1 MADWHDFS
9 VCFPEGG
16 FLPRIG
22 VRDGRA
28 LEQAL
33 AGESLWDAG
42 RRPISGAV
50 VEATYAAT
58 GPGVLKTLNERHVP
72 FLVDPQTLRFG
83 SPTFQEV
90 GRMSA
95 LAYAPRGALHPGTE
109 VDEVVR
115 MVRGAI
121 DAQAEFGAAALFTP
135 VLPLHDDSLEQR
147 LELFTTIVRETVRYV
162 GRAGGARRPV
172 VAVIPSAHGLLNAP
186 ERLAD
191 VVGDVAVSAF
201 YVQPLRL
208 LPTRDSVEKLVA
220 YLRLVEHLASFGLP
234 IIAGRV
240 GAFGLLLPGV
250 GADFC
255 EAGLGESEQF
265 DLASLTRSRK
275 PRDEATKSARG
286 SRRVYFEA
294 LKTTFTGRDAEA
306 MLGLQSV
313 RARLACGLQC
323 CRFRGF
329 DELLSRSR
337 EHYMFT
343 RSHEMAE
350 VLGERTRELK
360 LERIHRDVRTA
371 QENAR
376 AIRRAFQADR
386 QEWTPPEHLDRWL
399 SVLARLTSVPAAAGR
414 F

>member
-1 MADWHDFS
+1 MDNWHDFNT
-9 VCFPEGG
+9 CFPGGG

-42 RRPISGAV
+42 RRPIAGAV
-50 VEATYAAT
+50 VEATYALT
-58 GPGVLKTLNERHVP
+58 GPGVLKTLNEREVP
-72 FLVDPQTLRFG
+72 FLIDPQTLRFG

-90 GRMSA
+90 ERMTK
-95 LAYAPRGALHPGTE
+95 LAYAPAGALHPGIA
-109 VDEVVR
+109 VDEVMT

-121 DAQAEFGAAALFTP
+121 DAQADMGAAALFTP

-147 LELFTTIVRETVRYV
+147 LDLYTKIVQETVRYV

-172 VAVIPSAHGLLNAP
+172 VAVVPPAHGLLNAP
-186 ERLAD
+186 EHLIEM
-191 VVGDVAVSAF
+191 VGDVAVSAF

-208 LPTRDSVEKLVA
+208 LPTRDSVEKLLA
-220 YLRLVEHLASFGLP
+220 YLRLVERLASFGLP

-255 EAGLGESEQF
+255 ESGLGESEQF
-265 DLASLTRSRK
+265 DLATLTRSRK
-275 PRDEATKSARG
+275 PRDDKQKTARG

-294 LKTTFTGRDAEA
+294 LKTTFTGRDAQA
-306 MLGLQSV
+306 MLGLEGA
-313 RARLACGLQC
+313 RAHLACGLQC

-329 DELLSRSR
+329 DELLGRSR

-343 RSHEMAE
+343 RSHEMSE
-350 VLGERTRELK
+350 VLAENTRELK
-360 LERIHRDVRTA
+360 LERVHRDLRTA

-376 AIRRAFQADR
+376 VVRRAFQAKGRD
-386 QEWTPPEHLDRWL
+386 WAAPEHLDRWL
-399 SVLARLTSVPAAAGR
+399 SVLARLTSVPATVGR
-414 F
+414 L